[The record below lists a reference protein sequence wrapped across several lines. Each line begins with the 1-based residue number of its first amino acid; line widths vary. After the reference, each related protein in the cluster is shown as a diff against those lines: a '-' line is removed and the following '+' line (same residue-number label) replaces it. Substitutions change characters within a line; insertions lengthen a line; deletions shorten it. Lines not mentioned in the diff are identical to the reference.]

1 MRPRIALNVKSVEYE
16 LLQEQFGSKCELLL
30 KSNPV
35 HKKIHVLLHNDK
47 PICESVAAEVGFDS
61 GDGRVA
67 AADFG
72 GFGEWSGKEV
82 GV

>member
-16 LLQEQFGSKCELLL
+16 FLQEQFGSKCELLL

-35 HKKIHVLLHNDK
+35 LLHNGK
-47 PICESVAAEVGFDS
+47 PICVSVAAEVGFDS

-67 AADFG
+67 ATDFG
-72 GFGEWSGKEV
+72 GFGEWSRKEV